1 VPNDHARV
9 RDANRKRRVLG
20 PGRNAPVVSAVRTVE
35 QVIDAEKNAPMTWA
49 KVETISGDVV
59 AERERIFQGVTK
71 GGIS

>member
-1 VPNDHARV
+1 
-9 RDANRKRRVLG
+9 
-20 PGRNAPVVSAVRTVE
+20 
-35 QVIDAEKNAPMTWA
+35 MTWA